1 MNSTKKSKHN
11 SILSYLK
18 YLVAD
23 RSVLPLS
30 KRNRSSTKV
39 REEVPNFYVQTKLM
53 GL

>member
-30 KRNRSSTKV
+30 TRNRSFTKV
-39 REEVPNFYVQTKLM
+39 REEVPNFDFQTELM